1 MYHHPVSPRH
11 TTLHGTTASQWHR
24 SCHDVV
30 LEHTFACRSPYQ
42 HCSQIVGLCS
52 AARSSTEPWFT
63 TVWPTAQRTVL
74 HRASAGPQQH
84 MSPLPFLRARHT
96 RKFHS
101 CCFVD
106 YVFQRK
112 SPRRWAWRCRRKQ
125 LTHVQRI
132 SLAGVVSRATCIGAG
147 RAANRAALCVCI
159 DWGCICKG
167 RVVWPRSGRRDLF
180 RTARLSNKGC
190 VAVPRGHVGSCKEGL
205 YGTIASNWRFW
216 AGLFLK
222 WVC

>member
-1 MYHHPVSPRH
+1 MPITLPALFTDRRIMLRCSIIHRTVVHNRLAHSATDRSPPRICRP
-11 TTLHGTTASQWHR
+11 TATH
-24 SCHDVV
+24 V
-30 LEHTFACRSPYQ
+30 TFA
-42 HCSQIVGLCS
+42 IS
-52 AARSSTEPWFT
+52 ARDT
-63 TVWPTAQRTVL
+63 
-74 HRASAGPQQH
+74 
-84 MSPLPFLRARHT
+84 HT
-96 RKFHS
+96 HEFHS

-167 RVVWPRSGRRDLF
+167 RVVWPRSGKRDLF
-180 RTARLSNKGC
+180 RAARLSNMGC
-190 VAVPRGHVGSCKEGL
+190 VAVPRGHVGSCKEEL
-205 YGTIASNWRFW
+205 TCTIVSNWRFW

>member
-1 MYHHPVSPRH
+1 MVPPHHSGTDPVM
-11 TTLHGTTASQWHR
+11 TLCSSIPLHADHLTSIVHR
-24 SCHDVV
+24 SSDYAPLLDHPPN
-30 LEHTFACRSPYQ
+30 RG
-42 HCSQIVGLCS
+42 SQPS
-52 AARSSTEPWFT
+52 
-63 TVWPTAQRTVL
+63 
-74 HRASAGPQQH
+74 GPQRNG
-84 MSPLPFLRARHT
+84 PFSTAHLQAHSNTCHLCHFCARHT
-96 RKFHS
+96 HKFHS

-167 RVVWPRSGRRDLF
+167 RVVWPRSGKRDLF
-180 RTARLSNKGC
+180 RTARLSIKGC
-190 VAVPRGHVGSCKEGL
+190 VAVPRGHVGSCKEEL
-205 YGTIASNWRFW
+205 TCTIVSNWRFW